1 MPSHRPLLL
10 PWLNNEN
17 SLLALRPL
25 QIAGMVTP
33 ITVADG
39 GINKSVV
46 DENSAGILS
55 VIIAYLEMQEGDT
68 HAIYWNDVE
77 VLTRTVEPGEVDK
90 NLFFYLPKTLFD
102 PGFPTCYYQLTR
114 KGETTPDDPAVPLLL
129 KVKTNAPG
137 GRDKAPND
145 PDGHSELH
153 KPQLPQEIIDQGVID
168 KDWAEKGVPV
178 TIAAY
183 PDIEAGDIILLH
195 WGSWNL
201 EGHVVTQDEADG
213 STPIVILVTQ
223 DDILAGGD
231 SNALEIK
238 YTPHDD
244 VWNWASR
251 HSKRTSIAVDAG
263 GWRLEAPLVK
273 QAVNG
278 ILVIEDLK
286 KENVIVQIIIDSTNF
301 KLGDTVTMTWIGIPF
316 SGPPLTRK
324 ESKQVESVPHIME
337 FEVPYDEVRAIA
349 MGTADVA
356 YVLTTQDATLS
367 SKRRFVQVIG
377 DPSQLPEPVILE
389 LMGDTL
395 EPHHDVASVVVRYPG
410 IQSGD
415 FVVCHW
421 RGTTVS
427 GTPYLHEE
435 SHTVTG
441 NEADAGQIGFYVKN
455 EHIVVLNGGRLD
467 VSYSVSNDDRAVYA
481 VSESERLLAKVQAIS
496 ATLPSPKVEEAPDDV
511 LDPDR
516 MFDFVHVL
524 VRYPGTAK
532 GDILRYYWQGPL
544 GSTSDEVPIT
554 LPIVGQPVR
563 FRVSED
569 HVIPNI
575 GRQVNVRYSLW
586 RAATQ
591 RYDYSATLNLLI
603 GEPIGDLPPPAV
615 IQAPDDVLDPMD
627 ALSGVD
633 VEVSYPSMKEALDT
647 LTLKWLG
654 TPNGTS
660 EDMELP
666 ADASGTVTFHVDPA
680 LVGPNIGRWLTVS
693 YEVERYSFSTPSD
706 ARNVF
711 VSTFN
716 DPENQLPRPEVP
728 QAKDSV
734 LDLMTFTGNANAQV
748 ARWPYIALK
757 QRLWLRLE
765 GRTETGSTHLIK
777 LLDGVEITAAQVASG
792 LDEILLRSELMKLGH
807 RSPATVIGA
816 IAFDGSS
823 QQDTALELPRLQ
835 LEIATR
841 YDWVTPEITGVRD
854 AFGEVAEGGDTF
866 EQQVTVSGTATRGEE
881 IELFDGSTSL
891 GKADVGTDWGWSK
904 VLGNLAFKD
913 YHLTARALYPADPV
927 DSQLRAF
934 TVKEAIPPAIT
945 SVKGSSS
952 NVEILD
958 GDITVETSVTLSG
971 TAANGQQVEVFDGT
985 TSKGKATAHAST
997 GIWTLLVTALN
1008 EGPHSLK
1015 AKALYGSGPESGTR
1029 TFTVTAATAPTLT
1042 SVKGSPS
1049 DTEILEGGI
1058 TVETSVTLSGA
1069 AAKGQQVEVFD
1080 GAISKGTA
1088 TADASTGIW
1097 TLLVTG
1103 LALASHSFKAKALYG
1118 AGAESGIRTFT
1129 VTAATAPTLTS
1140 VKGSS
1145 SNVEIL
1151 EGSVTVETSVTLS
1164 GAAAKGQQVE
1174 VFDGATS
1181 KGTATADTSTGIWT
1195 LLVTGLALASH
1206 SFKARALYG
1215 AGAESGTRTFTVT
1228 AATAPTLTSVKG
1240 SPSDTEILEGGIT
1253 VETSVTLS
1261 GAAAKGQ
1268 QVEVFDG
1275 TTSKGTATADT
1286 STGIWTLLVT
1296 GLTLASHSFKA
1307 RALYGAGAESGTRTF
1322 TVTAATAPTLTSVKG
1337 SPSGVEIP
1345 DAGTTVETAV
1355 TLSGAAAKGQQVE
1368 VFDGATSKGK
1378 ATADV
1383 STGIWT
1389 LLVTG
1394 LGLITHSIKAKAL
1407 YGAGAES
1414 GTRTFTV
1421 TAAEAPT
1428 ITSVKGSPSSAE
1440 IPEGGTTIETA
1451 VTLSGTAAKGQ
1462 QVEVFDGT
1470 TSKGNATADTST
1482 GIWTLLVTGLALT
1495 SHSFK
1500 AKALY
1505 GAGAESGTRTFTV
1518 TAATAPTL
1526 TSVKGSPSGAEIPEG
1541 GTTIETAVTLSGIA
1555 AKGQQVEVF
1564 DGATSKGKAS
1574 ADASTGIWTL
1584 LVTGLAL
1591 ASHSFKAKALYGAG
1605 AESGTRTL
1613 TVTTATAPTL
1623 TSVKGSPSGA
1633 EIPEGGTTIET
1644 AVTLSGTAAKGQQ
1657 VEVFDG
1663 ATSKGK
1669 ATADASTG
1677 IWTLLVTGLA
1687 IASHSFK
1694 AKALYGAGAESGTRT
1709 FTVTAATAP
1718 TLTSVKG
1725 SPSGAEIPEGG
1736 TTIETAVTLSGTA
1749 AKGQQVEI
1757 FDGTTSKG
1765 NATADASTGI
1775 WTLLVTGLA
1784 IASHSFKAKALY
1796 GAGAE
1801 SGTRTFTVT
1810 VAKAPEITNVTDSQG
1825 EVAPNGTT
1833 FDTSVVVRGT
1843 ATANLTVQLYD
1854 NNVPQTPIL
1863 NVGSDGIWTKTLVG
1877 LSATTHNLQVKALYG
1892 SQPVSNTRTFTVAVA
1907 QPPAI
1912 TRVADAAGNIAN
1924 GGTTYYTSVTVT
1936 GSASRNQSV
1945 QVYDNGIAQAP
1956 ATAVDNNGT
1965 WNKAL
1970 ANLSLGTHRIK
1981 ARALYGTQPETAEH
1995 GFTVAAHIGPFL
2007 DSVRDSR
2014 GELQNGSTTIDTTV
2028 TLQGR
2033 VTPSHQV
2040 QIYDNNA
2047 AKHTVTASNT
2057 GAWTTTLGVAVGAHN
2072 VLAKALT
2079 TGQNSNTRSFT
2090 VNAPTPPLNF
2100 DTSPVT
2106 LDGKIYLLPVHPFAL
2121 PVFGP
2126 GTSIQR
2132 QASAGVPGYTY
2143 TSSDDKIAVVNA
2155 AGLVTVRG
2163 NGSATITV
2171 RDSANQSKSYTVT
2184 VRGVIHCYPL
2194 GRSAL
2199 GIILRDAANIG
2210 ARVPTLPELREIQGF
2225 YPNNWPMGS
2234 DYYWSTTTGSLG
2246 RYYVRNLVTGQETLY
2261 GALPSA
2267 SGIGIK

>member
-1 MPSHRPLLL
+1 MPSHRPFLL

-168 KDWAEKGVPV
+168 KDWAEKGVPL
-178 TIAAY
+178 TIPVY
-183 PDIEAGDIILLH
+183 PDIEAGDVILVY
-195 WGSWNL
+195 WGSWILN
-201 EGHVVTQDEADG
+201 GHVVTQDEADG
-213 STPIVILVTQ
+213 KVPIVIIVTH

-231 SNALEIK
+231 SDSLEIK
-238 YTPHDD
+238 YMPHDD

-337 FEVPYDEVRAIA
+337 FEVPYEEVRAIA

-544 GSTSDEVPIT
+544 GSTSDEIPIT
-554 LPIVGQPVR
+554 LPIVGQAVR

-693 YEVERYSFSTPSD
+693 YEVERYNFSTPSD

-734 LDLMTFTGNANAQV
+734 LDLMTFTGNANARV

-777 LLDGVEITAAQVASG
+777 LLDGVEITTAQVASG

-835 LEIATR
+835 LEVATR

-927 DSQLRAF
+927 DSQIRAFSVKQAIPPTIDNVTDTWGNVADNGITFDRSVTVSGKASPGQNVQLFDGATPLPAPTPVDGQGEWRQTLSNLGLGAHAIKVRALYGQQPESALRHFTVAQAITPDITEIRDIKGVIPPNGTTYEKSVTITGTASPNQTVRLHNGSIPLAPDVTVDNLGVWRHTLSNLSVATYNIKAQALYASNPESAPQAF
-934 TVKEAIPPAIT
+934 TVAVATAPNIT
-945 SVKGSSS
+945 SVTDSVGEVQQNSSTF
-952 NVEILD
+952 D
-958 GDITVETSVTLSG
+958 TSVTLTGS
-971 TAANGQQVEVFDGT
+971 ADANQIVLLYDGT
-985 TSKGKATAHAST
+985 TPLSPPTQVDDK
-997 GIWTLLVTALN
+997 GIWRKVVSGLSLGVHN
-1008 EGPHSLK
+1008 LK
-1015 AKALYGSGPESGTR
+1015 AVA
-1029 TFTVTAATAPTLT
+1029 
-1042 SVKGSPS
+1042 
-1049 DTEILEGGI
+1049 
-1058 TVETSVTLSGA
+1058 
-1069 AAKGQQVEVFD
+1069 Q
-1080 GAISKGTA
+1080 
-1088 TADASTGIW
+1088 
-1097 TLLVTG
+1097 
-1103 LALASHSFKAKALYG
+1103 YG
-1118 AGAESGIRTFT
+1118 AQPESGIRTFT
-1129 VTAATAPTLTS
+1129 VAVAT
-1140 VKGSS
+1140 
-1145 SNVEIL
+1145 
-1151 EGSVTVETSVTLS
+1151 
-1164 GAAAKGQQVE
+1164 
-1174 VFDGATS
+1174 
-1181 KGTATADTSTGIWT
+1181 
-1195 LLVTGLALASH
+1195 
-1206 SFKARALYG
+1206 
-1215 AGAESGTRTFTVT
+1215 
-1228 AATAPTLTSVKG
+1228 
-1240 SPSDTEILEGGIT
+1240 
-1253 VETSVTLS
+1253 
-1261 GAAAKGQ
+1261 
-1268 QVEVFDG
+1268 
-1275 TTSKGTATADT
+1275 
-1286 STGIWTLLVT
+1286 
-1296 GLTLASHSFKA
+1296 
-1307 RALYGAGAESGTRTF
+1307 
-1322 TVTAATAPTLTSVKG
+1322 
-1337 SPSGVEIP
+1337 
-1345 DAGTTVETAV
+1345 
-1355 TLSGAAAKGQQVE
+1355 
-1368 VFDGATSKGK
+1368 
-1378 ATADV
+1378 
-1383 STGIWT
+1383 
-1389 LLVTG
+1389 
-1394 LGLITHSIKAKAL
+1394 
-1407 YGAGAES
+1407 
-1414 GTRTFTV
+1414 
-1421 TAAEAPT
+1421 
-1428 ITSVKGSPSSAE
+1428 
-1440 IPEGGTTIETA
+1440 
-1451 VTLSGTAAKGQ
+1451 
-1462 QVEVFDGT
+1462 
-1470 TSKGNATADTST
+1470 
-1482 GIWTLLVTGLALT
+1482 
-1495 SHSFK
+1495 
-1500 AKALY
+1500 
-1505 GAGAESGTRTFTV
+1505 
-1518 TAATAPTL
+1518 
-1526 TSVKGSPSGAEIPEG
+1526 
-1541 GTTIETAVTLSGIA
+1541 
-1555 AKGQQVEVF
+1555 
-1564 DGATSKGKAS
+1564 
-1574 ADASTGIWTL
+1574 
-1584 LVTGLAL
+1584 
-1591 ASHSFKAKALYGAG
+1591 
-1605 AESGTRTL
+1605 
-1613 TVTTATAPTL
+1613 
-1623 TSVKGSPSGA
+1623 
-1633 EIPEGGTTIET
+1633 
-1644 AVTLSGTAAKGQQ
+1644 
-1657 VEVFDG
+1657 
-1663 ATSKGK
+1663 
-1669 ATADASTG
+1669 
-1677 IWTLLVTGLA
+1677 
-1687 IASHSFK
+1687 
-1694 AKALYGAGAESGTRT
+1694 
-1709 FTVTAATAP
+1709 
-1718 TLTSVKG
+1718 
-1725 SPSGAEIPEGG
+1725 
-1736 TTIETAVTLSGTA
+1736 
-1749 AKGQQVEI
+1749 
-1757 FDGTTSKG
+1757 
-1765 NATADASTGI
+1765 
-1775 WTLLVTGLA
+1775 
-1784 IASHSFKAKALY
+1784 
-1796 GAGAE
+1796 
-1801 SGTRTFTVT
+1801 
-1810 VAKAPEITNVTDSQG
+1810 APEITNVTDSQG
-1825 EVAPNGTT
+1825 DVVPNGTT

-1843 ATANLTVQLYD
+1843 AIANLTVQLYD
-1854 NNVPQTPIL
+1854 NNVPQTPVL

-2100 DTSPVT
+2100 DTSPVD
-2106 LDGKIYLLPVHPFAL
+2106 LNGKIYLLPVHPHAL

-2171 RDSANQSKSYTVT
+2171 RDSAGQSKSYTVT

-2194 GRSAL
+2194 GRSVL
-2199 GIILRDAANIG
+2199 GIIMRDAANIG
-2210 ARVPTLPELREIQGF
+2210 AHVPSLEQLREIQSF
-2225 YPNNWPMGS
+2225 YPNNWPMGN
-2234 DYYWSTTTGSLG
+2234 DDYWSYNHASFG
-2246 RYYVRNLVTGQETLY
+2246 RYYVRNLVTGQERLL
-2261 GALPSA
+2261 GELVSA
-2267 SGIGIK
+2267 SGIGVK